1 MLMLKIGILAASGI
15 APTAV
20 IRPAARRSDVV
31 IAAVAARDA
40 SRAAAYA
47 KVHGIRRSYGDY
59 GSLLADPG
67 IDLVYVALPPSG
79 HAEWSIAA
87 LEAGKDV
94 LCEKP
99 FAMNA
104 TEARRM
110 RQAADDT
117 GHRLIEAFHD
127 RYHPLSAELD
137 ELKAS
142 GRLGDIVSLDANF
155 SVTIPY
161 DPLSIRH
168 EPAVGGGAL
177 MDLGCYAVHWIRAFM
192 NEEPTITGAAATLN
206 PLGAD
211 MSMAATMTFES
222 GATATLATT
231 MEPAAGTICSLEV
244 VGTRGTAHVHGLVGP
259 THGHW
264 IRETIDGIP
273 SERTVRGFETYDHQ
287 LSAVVEGLASGT
299 PMLTEG
305 RDSVANME
313 VIDAIYGAAGF
324 NRHF

>member
-1 MLMLKIGILAASGI
+1 MLRIGILAASGI
-15 APTAV
+15 APTAI

-47 KVHGIRRSYGDY
+47 TQHGIQRSYGDY
-59 GSLLADPG
+59 GSLLADPE

-79 HAEWSIAA
+79 HAQWSIAA

-104 TEARRM
+104 AQARRM
-110 RQAADDT
+110 RGAADDT
-117 GHRLIEAFHD
+117 GRRLIEAFHD

-142 GRLGDIVSLDANF
+142 GRLGDILSVDANF

-177 MDLGCYAVHWIRAFM
+177 MDLGCYAIHWVRAFM
-192 NEEPTITGAAATLN
+192 NKEPTVTGATATLN

-211 MSMAATMTFES
+211 MSMAATLVFEN
-222 GATATLATT
+222 GVTATVSTT
-231 MEPAAGTICSLEV
+231 MEPEAGTICSLDV
-244 VGTRGTAHVHGLVGP
+244 VGTRGSAQVHGLVGP
-259 THGHW
+259 THCHW

-273 SERTVRGFETYDHQ
+273 SERTVGGFTTYDHQ
-287 LSAVVEGLASGT
+287 LAALVEGLASGE

-305 RDSVANME
+305 VDSVANME
-313 VIDAIYGAAGF
+313 VIDAVYAAAGF
-324 NRHF
+324 SRRF